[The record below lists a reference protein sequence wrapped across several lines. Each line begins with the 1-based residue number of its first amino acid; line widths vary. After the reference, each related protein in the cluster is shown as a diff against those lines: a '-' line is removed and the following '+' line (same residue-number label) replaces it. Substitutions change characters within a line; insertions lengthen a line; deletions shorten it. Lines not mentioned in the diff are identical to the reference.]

1 MSDMWAAGQQQTK
14 AKFYILSKHST
25 VMQKGQALEP
35 VSQRAHLLDPNQIL
49 ELFMDR
55 DSNGSPVRHHCCRG

>member
-1 MSDMWAAGQQQTK
+1 MWAGGQQQTK
-14 AKFYILSKHST
+14 GKFYIFGTNCT

-55 DSNGSPVRHHCCRG
+55 DSNESPCCS